1 MQTYLPGTEVIARG
15 LRWEIVTTDQ
25 LGAQTLYR
33 LRGLSGATRGR
44 ELDLLWPFEKIEPVQ
59 HELAPDRAAPL
70 MNWLV
75 YHRAFIL
82 EQALGP
88 GALLAVQPGR
98 LRVEPYQLV
107 PLLRA
112 LHMSRVRLLL
122 ADGVGLG
129 KTIQAG
135 LILTELLAR
144 RLAHRILVVSPAGPL
159 LSQWHDE
166 LSDRFGLRLDVV
178 DRGKI
183 EDVRRSEELGANP
196 FDRLP
201 LALASPD
208 FLKQERIL
216 EQLERATYDVIV
228 MDEAHHYMDLGALG
242 EREDTQRR
250 RLAETLARRCDA
262 LLLLTA
268 TPHDGN
274 DRSFAS
280 LCELLDPSLVGDAG
294 GLRGERYRGHIV
306 RRLKR
311 HITDPETGAPKFRE
325 RQVIPCPVKASE
337 AEHPVFVE
345 MQRKLVE
352 LVAPQLRRAFHNRQ
366 YSEVLSFISLLKRSV
381 STARA
386 CGRTLAVVGERY
398 QAAVTQGAEEQE
410 ARKQRLRTLRE
421 YQRRLERFGAL
432 TTEEE
437 EDRAVLEAEDLAQL
451 LAGLQREQRTGSA
464 RLARAVNVTEALDEL
479 AELAQEA
486 EAEAQDPKLGS
497 LVDAIR
503 QIRAEEPDANVLV
516 YTEYVDSQVAAVQAL
531 RAAGFQGILT
541 ISGNRPEE
549 EGERGNT
556 RQDRRLATDRFQTEE
571 GLILVST
578 DAAAEGLNLHQRCHN
593 LIHLELPFNPNRLEQ
608 RNGRIDRYGQT
619 FDPVVRYFYLRG
631 TFEERILFRLIAKYE
646 QQRKRLTFV
655 PNTLGVTTD
664 TDAAAQR
671 LLKPLLDEDKRL
683 FQDQG
688 ALFTVEEAA
697 AQPGEEDAS
706 RELLEEIDR
715 SMRGYEQAARS
726 ATWLGEAGLNA
737 DASLSQ
743 EADQART
750 VGERANATDLLAFV
764 RDAVSLD
771 GGSCRQVEPDVLELS
786 LPAAW
791 LFGLDDLPG
800 YDPDAHVL
808 LLTTSQERL
817 RDGRGRPVG
826 YLGRGH
832 AIVRRALD
840 RVRNLSFGSAGQ
852 ERQDPRASAVR
863 ADVGQPELLCTFLG
877 RVSSGAGREFER
889 VLAVR
894 MSRAGA
900 VEVYEEPAAWAA
912 LTDPQRGIRTT
923 DLWKKHFE
931 AWGPA
936 WQEQSREAVA
946 AQFAGIAG
954 QFTEERRRDLGR
966 EQEDLRRWLE
976 QRESE
981 ITRQVP
987 APEAQL
993 TLGENSAERLVPSW
1007 RKASTPEER
1016 LAGLAQD
1023 RGQPP
1028 RIRAEAET
1036 ALTLY
1041 RERAADLGA
1050 RLAMR
1055 EPEIVPLG
1063 LLMLIP
1069 EAHCAA

>member
-274 DRSFAS
+274 DRSSPPFAS
-280 LCELLDPSLVGDAG
+280 CWIPPWWAMPAPAGRTIPGPHSPAPEAAHHGPGD
-294 GLRGERYRGHIV
+294 
-306 RRLKR
+306 
-311 HITDPETGAPKFRE
+311 GAQFRE
-325 RQVIPCPVKASE
+325 RQVIPVLSRLPE

-352 LVAPQLRRAFHNRQ
+352 LVAPQLRRAFHTGSTARH
-366 YSEVLSFISLLKRSV
+366 SFISLLKRSV